1 MTGAARIFKSGV
13 VLIFCLMLSGTF
25 VSGAPIGGAVA
36 AEAEQSPRQRIER
49 LNAVLLDVMQNADS
63 WGYTGRFDRLNPLL
77 NELFDFKLMG
87 RVAVGAYWKS
97 LDDAQRE
104 TLVESFGQ
112 LSIASFAAR
121 FDGYSG
127 ETFEIVSAEKSVR
140 DTILV
145 KTRLIKSNGEPVAL
159 NYLTRKSGEA
169 WRIIDIFLDARFSEL
184 ARLRA
189 DYTSVMR
196 REGYDALI
204 NTIKAR
210 ISDLAKPE
218 NG

>member
-13 VLIFCLMLSGTF
+13 ILVFCLMLSGTLI
-25 VSGAPIGGAVA
+25 SGASTRSAVA
-36 AEAEQSPRQRIER
+36 ADAGQSPRQQIER
-49 LNAVLLDVMQNADS
+49 LNAALLDVMQNADS
-63 WGYTGRFDRLNPLL
+63 WGYTGRFERLNPVLSK
-77 NELFDFKLMG
+77 LFDFKLMG
-87 RVAVGAYWKS
+87 RVALGAHWKT
-97 LDDAQRE
+97 LDDTQRKK
-104 TLVESFGQ
+104 VVDAFGH
-112 LSIASFAAR
+112 LSIATFAAR

-127 ETFEIVSAEKSVR
+127 EKFEIVSAEKSVR

-159 NYLTRKSGEA
+159 NYLTRKSGDA

-204 NTIKAR
+204 STINAR
-210 ISDLAKPE
+210 IGDLSRQ
-218 NG
+218 G